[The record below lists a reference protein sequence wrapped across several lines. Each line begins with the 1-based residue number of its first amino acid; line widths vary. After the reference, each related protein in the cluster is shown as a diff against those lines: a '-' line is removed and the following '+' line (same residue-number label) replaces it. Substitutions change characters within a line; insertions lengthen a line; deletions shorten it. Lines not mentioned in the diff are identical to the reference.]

1 MKKTFL
7 IIAAQIALMSSSY
20 AQFGGLVNKA
30 QNTAKV
36 VIGGNGAGIS
46 QTDAANAIKEALTN
60 GIKKGVKTVSATDGY
75 FANAAI
81 KVLLPPEAQ
90 KVEDGLRG
98 IGQGDLVDKTILR
111 MNRSAEQ
118 AAPKAEAIFVDAI
131 THLSIND
138 AMTLVQSK
146 DKDACTQFLKKTTTE
161 ALVTAFKPII
171 KQVLDETHTTEAWS
185 EMMNVYN
192 RIPFVSHVN
201 SDLPDYVTH
210 KAIDGLFF
218 MIAKEEANIRK
229 DPMGQAS
236 ALIKK
241 VFGSVTGK

>member
-7 IIAAQIALMSSSY
+7 IIAAQIVLMSSGY
-20 AQFGGLVNKA
+20 AQFGGILNKA
-30 QNTAKV
+30 KDAV
-36 VIGGNGAGIS
+36 SGGGGGIT
-46 QTDAANAIKEALTN
+46 QGDAANAIKEALTN

-81 KVLLPPEAQ
+81 KVLMPSEAK
-90 KVEDGLRG
+90 KVEDGLRRV
-98 IGQGDLVDKTILR
+98 GQGDLVDKTILR

-138 AMTLVQSK
+138 AMSLVQSK

-161 ALVTAFKPII
+161 ALVAAFKPII

-185 EMMNVYN
+185 DMMNAYN
-192 RIPFVSHVN
+192 SIPFVSHVN
-201 SDLPDYVTH
+201 PDLPDFVTH
-210 KAIDGLFF
+210 KAIDGLFY
-218 MIAKEEANIRK
+218 MIALEEAKIRK

-241 VFGSVTGK
+241 VFGSVTGR